1 MGNIYLIRH
10 GFTPANNANYNNQRG
25 LSQIASDE
33 NMPLDRVYGVN
44 QALELGR
51 YLNGFMGKSLI
62 LVSPYKRTRE
72 TLDYASQ
79 NMNGEYDVMVVDDLR
94 EIDAGA
100 CYAKT
105 RDEVIEEN
113 EDALEFYKSFESNP
127 FATPYIG
134 GESEYDVRDRVV
146 DISSKIL
153 WFSQIYDNVFV
164 VAHGSVN
171 KWIFY
176 NINGYFYDYQRNCEV
191 IKVNGEY
198 RGTSVFVPKAWAPK
212 GYMVNI
218 DDYIEHKQLT
228 KHLSTK
234 NG

>member
-25 LSQIASDE
+25 LSQIAFDE
-33 NMPLDRVYGVN
+33 NMPLDKVYGIS
-44 QALELGR
+44 QALELGIF
-51 YLNGFMGKSLI
+51 LNGIMGNSLI

-72 TLDYASQ
+72 TLEYALQ
-79 NMNGEYDVMVVDDLR
+79 NMNGEYEIKVIDDLK
-94 EIDAGA
+94 EINTGV

-113 EDALEFYKSFESNP
+113 DGALEFFDNLEKSPLS
-127 FATPYIG
+127 TSYIG
-134 GESEYDVRDRVV
+134 GESEYDVRDRVI

-153 WFSQIYDNVFV
+153 EFSKIYDNIFVF
-164 VAHGSVN
+164 AHGSVN

-176 NINGYFYDYQRNCEV
+176 NINGYFYDYQKNCEV
-191 IKVNGEY
+191 IKASGDD
-198 RGTSVFVPKAWAPK
+198 RGTSLFVPIAWAPN
-212 GYMVNI
+212 GYMVDTNDFI
-218 DDYIEHKQLT
+218 SQKQYS
-228 KHLSTK
+228 KRLSTK